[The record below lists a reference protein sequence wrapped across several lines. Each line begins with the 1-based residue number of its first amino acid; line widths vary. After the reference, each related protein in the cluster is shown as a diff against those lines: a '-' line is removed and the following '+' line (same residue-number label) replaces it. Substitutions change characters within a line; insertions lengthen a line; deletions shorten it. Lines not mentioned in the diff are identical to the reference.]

1 MLCENICQKYH
12 FADKTARQ
20 SFWGDRVAAAGAGP
34 QPIDHKSLT
43 ITNLVAAIR
52 TCLKLETQ
60 EAAQR
65 IADGMSREFAVAEA
79 VKSFHRQ
86 LPVKEMRCD
95 LIPRKPAVWCYEM
108 ANKRQLKLSDEA
120 AYILMEQKQLKME
133 NMKV

>member
-1 MLCENICQKYH
+1 
-12 FADKTARQ
+12 
-20 SFWGDRVAAAGAGP
+20 
-34 QPIDHKSLT
+34 
-43 ITNLVAAIR
+43 
-52 TCLKLETQ
+52 
-60 EAAQR
+60 
-65 IADGMSREFAVAEA
+65 MSREFAVSEA